1 MNLKWA
7 FFLKRVEGFVSDNE
21 EIFYHRLV
29 KFCSATS
36 EVLYDLNAYYI
47 PTLHHHFLVAVE
59 LDFKLLWPWVAI
71 YYGAFHTLVQ
81 GSVFE
86 KMVFLC
92 VEQCHV
98 DIKPTEVIEN
108 IVLSWN

>member
-1 MNLKWA
+1 M
-7 FFLKRVEGFVSDNE
+7 
-21 EIFYHRLV
+21 
-29 KFCSATS
+29 
-36 EVLYDLNAYYI
+36 
-47 PTLHHHFLVAVE
+47 
-59 LDFKLLWPWVAI
+59 AI

-108 IVLSWN
+108 IVLS